1 MANRITRNFF
11 DQWRW
16 LLMVLILLLAACTN
30 SEWFLSVLYNRA
42 DNMMADEVFEY
53 ADYSDEQEQQIEAI
67 IDHFHLWHRV
77 TQLPEYADFLKSI
90 SSRMRSGEPV
100 THTEILSWYNQI
112 EAFADVSSRCHPI
125 LYGMDIMRSLSDEQ
139 VKQISDHMQH
149 QYDRYMERSEKRTA
163 EERLDRWHRNRVRW
177 LNRFDLDPDSAEK
190 EALRAMLQEMPNMRE
205 ANFELWQ
212 AWDRGLLELLE
223 DRDAPD
229 FEDRMRAHIHSLAT
243 LTVENYPDRVTKAQS
258 LWINYLVELLN
269 ARIRDQDNDFADWAD
284 NMAENLRAISVK
296 IPENQENLDPVE
308 YCVAATIK

>member
-1 MANRITRNFF
+1 MANRITRNFL

-16 LLMVLILLLAACTN
+16 LLLVMLFFLAACTN

-42 DNMMADEVFEY
+42 DNIMADEVFEY

-77 TQLPEYADFLKSI
+77 TQLPEYADFLESI

-100 THTEILSWYNQI
+100 THADIQSWYNQV
-112 EAFADVSSRCHPI
+112 EAFADVSGRCHPI
-125 LYGMDIMRSLSDEQ
+125 LYGMEIMRSLSDDQ

-163 EERLDRWHRNRVRW
+163 EERLDRWYRNRVGW
-177 LNRFDLDPDSAEK
+177 LNRFDLDPDNAEK

-269 ARIRDQDNDFADWAD
+269 ARIRDQDNEFADWAD